1 MSEYPRKSI
10 LAKWLDRENRLV
22 YVIAFI
28 CLASLMGC
36 LAFVAMANIPIRI
49 PESTTRAFLVSQSS
63 YIVLTPAVETTSTSQ
78 IHQSDLLL
86 SQMTETPLLPTQTH
100 TPTFTPSPTS
110 FISGPIIYGYSFGDR
125 ELIAYR
131 LGHGSEARALVGGI
145 HGGYEWNT
153 TVLVNEFQ
161 RYLTDNPDLLPA
173 QLTLYMIPLA
183 NPDGAAAGT
192 DRVVGRMNGNGVDL
206 NRNWDHQWQPVASHG
221 PWPVSGGSSPFSEPE
236 TASLRD
242 FILAEEIQ
250 SVVFYHSA
258 MSEVYPGAGTDTSKT
273 LELAQLMASVIGYR
287 YAPEGIPGQITTGNS
302 ADWLTVNGITAVE
315 VDLSSH
321 EDIDWDNNLKALLA
335 FLNWDLPE

>member
-1 MSEYPRKSI
+1 MSKR
-10 LAKWLDRENRLV
+10 LDRENRLV
-22 YVIAFI
+22 YVVAFF

-36 LAFVAMANIPIRI
+36 LAFLAMANIPIRI
-49 PESTTRAFLVSQSS
+49 PESTTRAFLVSHSS
-63 YIVLTPAVETTSTSQ
+63 YIVLTPAVKSTSTSQ
-78 IHQSDLLL
+78 IHQVDFPSG
-86 SQMTETPLLPTQTH
+86 QMTETPPLPMQTQ

-110 FISGPIIYGYSFGDR
+110 FISGPIIYGYSFGGR

-161 RYLTDNPDLLPA
+161 RYLTDNLDLLPA

-206 NRNWDHQWQPVASHG
+206 NRNWDYQWQPVASHG
-221 PWPVSGGSSPFSEPE
+221 PWPVSGGSNPFSEPE

-242 FILAEEIQ
+242 FIFAEEIQ
-250 SVVFYHSA
+250 SVIFYHSA
-258 MSEVYPGAGTDTSKT
+258 MSEIYPGVGTDTSKT
-273 LELAQLMASVIGYR
+273 LELAQLMASITGYR
-287 YAPEGIPGQITTGNS
+287 FAPEGIPGQITTGDA

-321 EDIDWDNNLKALLA
+321 EDIDWDRNLQALMA
-335 FLNWDLPE
+335 FLNWNLPD